1 MSYVRIWVHLVFAT
15 KNREPWLTKNI
26 LKLVRSHIIQNCK
39 EKDIFLQKI
48 NGHLDHM
55 HCLVSLGKQQSISE
69 VAQLIKGESSY
80 WINENNLLTDYFNWQ
95 DDYYGVSVSESQL
108 EKVSNYINRQEQH
121 HKNKTF
127 EQEEVDFMLKFGFKK
142 LKD

>member
-1 MSYVRIWVHLVFAT
+1 MSYARIWVHLVFAT
-15 KNREPWLTKNI
+15 KYREPWLTRNI

-48 NGHLDHM
+48 NGHMDHM

-69 VAQLIKGESSY
+69 VAQLIKGESSH

-95 DDYYGVSVSESQL
+95 DDYYAISVSESQL
-108 EKVSNYINRQEQH
+108 ERVSNYINRQEQH

-127 EQEEVDFMLKFGFKK
+127 EQEEADFMLKFGFKK

>member
-15 KNREPWLTKNI
+15 KFREPWLTKNI
-26 LKLVRSHIIQNCK
+26 LKIVRSHIIENCK

-48 NGHLDHM
+48 NGHVDHM

-80 WINENNLLTDYFNWQ
+80 WINKNKLLTDYFNWQ
-95 DDYYGVSVSESQL
+95 DDYYAVSVSESQVD
-108 EKVSNYINRQEQH
+108 KVSNYINRQEQH

-127 EQEEVDFMLKFGFKK
+127 QQEEEDFILKFGFER